1 MKTLLCAAFLML
13 SVQLNAQVAY
23 YSDEVKAKMNQNKID
38 GVPTLTG
45 IEFVHKVAVYSDL
58 LDASQL
64 DNNVLNNTLNDVK
77 INLGYSLFNFHF
89 NENTELYIEFNDDQ
103 ENNVDTLKMALN
115 EKNIKSRAIS
125 IYARLK

>member
-1 MKTLLCAAFLML
+1 MKTLLYAAFLML

-23 YSDEVKAKMNQNKID
+23 YSDEVKAKMDQNKID

-58 LDASQL
+58 LEASQL
-64 DNNVLNNTLNDVK
+64 DNNLLNNTLNDIK

-89 NENTELYIEFNDDQ
+89 YENTELYIEFNDDQ
-103 ENNVDTLKMALN
+103 ENNVDALKMALN

>member
-1 MKTLLCAAFLML
+1 MKTLLYATFLML
-13 SVQLNAQVAY
+13 SVQLNAQLAY
-23 YSDEVKAKMNQNKID
+23 YSDEVKAKMDQNKID

-45 IEFVHKVAVYSDL
+45 IEFVHKVAVYSGL
-58 LDASQL
+58 LEASQF
-64 DNNVLNNTLNDVK
+64 DNNLLNNTLNDIK
-77 INLGYSLFNFHF
+77 INLGYSLFNFYF

>member
-1 MKTLLCAAFLML
+1 ML
-13 SVQLNAQVAY
+13 SVQLNAQVSY
-23 YSDEVKAKMNQNKID
+23 YSDEVKAKMDQNKID

-64 DNNVLNNTLNDVK
+64 DNNVLNNTLNDIK

-103 ENNVDTLKMALN
+103 ENNVDTLKLALN
-115 EKNIKSRAIS
+115 EKNFKSRAIS